1 MARVF
6 ISYKR
11 LDKDLVMPLK
21 SQIEAAIGE
30 DCWMDTTG
38 IESNAQFA
46 DVIIHAIQEAEVV
59 LFMYSQRHAQIT
71 DYTTDWTVRELSY
84 AQELGKRI
92 VFVNLDGTPLTSWF
106 VLMFPQQQQIDA
118 DSPIAVTN
126 LITNLNQWL
135 NNGQI
140 AGEEDFEN
148 GEIAYSFR
156 WFKPEASVSA
166 VTSLQTSV
174 VIPSSIKRGGKEY
187 KVTRFN
193 QLGSNPNVRSII
205 LPDTITQIGSNAFCN
220 WANLESIV
228 IPEGVEKIKMM
239 TFTDCTNLKNITLP
253 STLKEIGTFAF
264 DRCTSLRSITIPEG
278 VESIGR
284 FAFADCSQLETVILP
299 QSLKELRKEAFY
311 QCTNLQ
317 QITLPEGLRKI
328 SARTFYGCTS
338 LRHITIP
345 EGVTHIGSEAFA
357 NCSKLKNIDIP
368 STIRK
373 VGDEAF
379 HNCQTL
385 QSIAFPR
392 EASIGYDAVDFDYDI
407 LGEEDNE

>member
-21 SQIEAAIGE
+21 QQIEAAIGE
-30 DCWMDTTG
+30 ECWMDTTG

-46 DVIIHAIQEAEVV
+46 EVIIHAIQDAEVV
-59 LFMYSQRHAQIT
+59 LFMYSQRHSKIT

-118 DSPIAVTN
+118 GSPIAVTN
-126 LITNLNQWL
+126 LMTNLNQWL

-140 AGEEDFEN
+140 AGDEDFEN
-148 GEIAYSFR
+148 GEITYSFR
-156 WFKPEASVSA
+156 WFKPEASVSS
-166 VTSLQTSV
+166 VTSMQTSV
-174 VIPSSIKRGGKEY
+174 VIPPSIKRKGKEY
-187 KVTRFN
+187 RVTAFN
-193 QLGSNPNVRSII
+193 QLGGNPHICSID
-205 LPDTITQIGSNAFCN
+205 LPDSIKQIGSNAFAN
-220 WANLESIV
+220 WTNLESIV

-239 TFTDCTNLKNITLP
+239 TFSECTNLKSIILP

-264 DRCTSLRSITIPEG
+264 SKCTSLRSITIPEG
-278 VESIGR
+278 VQSIGKY
-284 FAFADCSQLETVILP
+284 AFENCTQLETILLP
-299 QSLKELRKEAFY
+299 ESLKELGKEAFY
-311 QCTNLQ
+311 QCANLT
-317 QITLPEGLRKI
+317 QITLTRGLRKI
-328 SARTFYGCTS
+328 HSSTFYGCSS

-345 EGVTHIGSEAFA
+345 EGVTHIESEAFA
-357 NCSKLKNIDIP
+357 NCTNLRNIDIP
-368 STIRK
+368 SSIRK
-373 VGDEAF
+373 VGEEAF
-379 HNCQTL
+379 HNCQRL

-392 EASIGYDAVDFDYDI
+392 EASISYDAVDFEYEI
-407 LGEEDNE
+407 LGEEENE